1 MENKIDD
8 LYSYYNNLEKKYKNE
23 KNNNEKNNNEKKKV
37 IKINVNNIFNNNS
50 NISSFS
56 IENNINNKEFQN
68 NKLKSIVKK
77 ISPKLSSKII
87 DYSLYEELSKFNLD
101 SQIILNK
108 KNKKK
113 VTFNF

>member
-1 MENKIDD
+1 MENKIHD

-23 KNNNEKNNNEKKKV
+23 KNNNDKKKV
-37 IKINVNNIFNNNS
+37 IKINVNNVLNNNS

-56 IENNINNKEFQN
+56 IENNIINQEFPN

-77 ISPKLSSKII
+77 ISPKLSGKII